1 MSDACAADFQAVRES
16 LESACSL
23 LLLTHARPDGD
34 GLGSMVALAQAAR
47 ASGRTAHLL
56 SIDPPPEKLAFLFA
70 GQRPAAAGAFDDLAD
85 AAERIVVLDTATR
98 NQLDALADGVVRRRQ
113 KVVVIDHHATAD
125 DLAERA
131 WIDPTAAAV
140 GVMVGELLDAL
151 AWPVDPQAAEAL
163 ATAIVTDTGW
173 LRFANTDAR
182 TLAATGRWWAAGV
195 RPDHL
200 YRKLYQNERVEKLK
214 LTARLLDSLELHAEG
229 RVAAMV
235 LTREDFRQ
243 TGANPADTEN
253 LVNEALRIGTVDT
266 AILLSDPGSGQVR
279 VSLRS
284 RDAVN
289 VAEVARGFGGGGHA
303 RAAGCRGEGDIE
315 PLKTRLIAACAA
327 AMESSAP

>member
-1 MSDACAADFQAVRES
+1 MSDAFAADFQAVRQS
-16 LESACSL
+16 LESAGSL

-34 GLGSMVALAQAAR
+34 GLGSMVALGRAAR

-70 GQRPAAAGAFDDLAD
+70 DQRPAGPTAFEDLAD
-85 AAERIVVLDTATR
+85 AAECIVVLDTAAR
-98 NQLDALADGVVRRRQ
+98 NQLDALADGVVRRRR
-113 KVVVIDHHATAD
+113 KVVVVDHHTTPD
-125 DLAERA
+125 DIAERA
-131 WIDPTAAAV
+131 WIDPTASAV

-151 AWPVDPQAAEAL
+151 DWPVDLPAAEAL

-182 TLAATGRWWAAGV
+182 TLAATGRWWTAGV

-214 LTARLLDSLELHAEG
+214 LTARLLDSLELHADG

-235 LTREDFRQ
+235 LKPEDFRQ
-243 TGANPADTEN
+243 AGATSADTEN

-266 AILLSDPGSGQVR
+266 AILLCDPGQGQVR

-315 PLKTRLIAACAA
+315 VFKARLIAACAA
-327 AMESSAP
+327 GTKPSAP